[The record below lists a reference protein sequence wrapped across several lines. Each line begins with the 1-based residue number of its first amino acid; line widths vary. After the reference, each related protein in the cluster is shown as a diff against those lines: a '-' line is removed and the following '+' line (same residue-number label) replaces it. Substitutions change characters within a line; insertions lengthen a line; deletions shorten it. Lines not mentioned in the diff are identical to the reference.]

1 MAAVH
6 VGGRQGLF
14 EVTGGIY
21 QVRGYDLSNMSVI
34 EGDTGIIV
42 IDPLISAETAA
53 VALAL
58 YREHRGNRPV
68 VAVIY
73 THSHVDHFGGVKG
86 VVSQDDVDAGTVQVI
101 APEGSLEHAIAEN
114 VYAGTAMGRRAG
126 YMYGAALSR
135 GPKKAVPWPQRRGG
149 RCAWLRH
156 FLDPHLVHAGAVV
169 ILPRVPA

>member
-58 YREHRGNRPV
+58 YRKHRG
-68 VAVIY
+68 
-73 THSHVDHFGGVKG
+73 
-86 VVSQDDVDAGTVQVI
+86 
-101 APEGSLEHAIAEN
+101 
-114 VYAGTAMGRRAG
+114 
-126 YMYGAALSR
+126 GAA
-135 GPKKAVPWPQRRGG
+135 GRGG
-149 RCAWLRH
+149 DLY
-156 FLDPHLVHAGAVV
+156 P
-169 ILPRVPA
+169 